1 MKEAEQCVLCVSI
14 QQKYSK
20 LDSAVRDS
28 DTCGRMI
35 VKNKGMLII
44 EFRIVVILRLKG
56 VRWVRHIRLERMEI
70 QAGDISFL
78 LPLCYL

>member
-56 VRWVRHIRLERMEI
+56 GQMGEAHKT
-70 QAGDISFL
+70 
-78 LPLCYL
+78 

>member
-28 DTCGRMI
+28 DTCSRMI

-44 EFRIVVILRLKG
+44 EFRIVILRLKG
-56 VRWVRHIRLERMEI
+56 VRCVRHIRLERMEI